1 MQNLLYGLMNLM
13 MIAAMMAIYGGGA
26 FAVIY
31 FAVRLA
37 LRHENERINRL
48 GK

>member
-1 MQNLLYGLMNLM
+1 MHYELLNLAMVATM
-13 MIAAMMAIYGGGA
+13 VAAYGGGA

-37 LRHENERINRL
+37 LRHENERIKRL